1 MKKKKAI
8 KKGYASLPRNRKE
21 LFFDVIKQ
29 RWRTLFFLGFIFS
42 LSIAPFFIVLI
53 LRRFFS
59 ASNTTDYQFYVSN
72 YFFLFIAS
80 IALVFVGVFLGG
92 LLKNLK
98 HLSYEEPI
106 FLKDDFF
113 LGIKESIF
121 HLLLVVFLFSIV
133 FFLNVSICLYP
144 SIHIAIKGILLGS
157 LIFVFFPFL
166 LVLINE
172 ISIYKN
178 SFKDYLHNGVV
189 ILVKNYFR
197 ILFLSLIN
205 LLPLLLFL
213 INNIVILSTALL
225 FYFLLINPFVLL
237 LDMVYF
243 NYIFDISINKKY
255 YPDIFEKG
263 LYRDEEIRK

>member
-133 FFLNVSICLYP
+133 FFLNV
-144 SIHIAIKGILLGS
+144 LLGS